1 MPSTQREPNPGA
13 DPMPKKADF
22 EATFKQLKE
31 ILKPYES
38 KLVVASDTPIHYSL
52 DTPHVLK
59 GDHRIFFGG
68 IKIGKN
74 YVSYHLMPV
83 YAIAE
88 VRDAISPELKKRMQ
102 GKACFN
108 FSSPDEKLFKEL
120 SKLTKIGFKK
130 FTAKDFLSQIV
141 RSRTERAT
149 DI

>member
-1 MPSTQREPNPGA
+1 
-13 DPMPKKADF
+13 MPKQLDF
-22 EATFKQLKE
+22 ENTFKQLKE

-38 KLVVASDTPIHYSL
+38 KLFVTADTANHYSL

-68 IKIGKN
+68 VKIGKN

-120 SKLTKIGFKK
+120 SKLTKVGFKK
-130 FTAKDFLSQIV
+130 FTAKDFLSQV
-141 RSRTERAT
+141 LRSRTERAT